1 MNVQETQGVDSLPP
15 EVRIQDSEE
24 GQIPRQGSND
34 ARARKSRPPLFEH
47 MRRAQSEL
55 VVILLASL
63 VFVGCMISPPS
74 LMDDVDAAHGQLARN
89 MIQSGDWI
97 IPHLNGVAYVEKPP
111 LPYWMIAVSYRIF
124 GVHDWAA
131 RVPFALAAMLLCLMA
146 SLYARWA
153 FNRQAG
159 MYTGMVLATCAGLFL
174 FTRILIP
181 DVMVTLCVC
190 VAFWSFQRALNE
202 DGNELHPRRWAAL
215 LAVAMGV
222 GVMLKGL
229 IALVFPAGGVL
240 AYLALTRQLFRRET
254 WRRLHVMSGALIF
267 LVIAAPW
274 HVAAMHR
281 MPPYFSFTLHSSPG
295 QYHGFFWF
303 YFMNEHVLRFLDMR
317 YPHDYNTVPRP
328 AFWLLNLLWLFPWS
342 LYLPA
347 TLKLGYKPVD
357 RAGRTRLL
365 MLCWIGFLMLFFT
378 FSTTQEYYSMPIY
391 PALALLLS
399 GPMAA
404 ASAEPSGWI
413 KSGTK
418 ILGAVAVSAV
428 LVISVIL
435 YAVRGVAAPGDI
447 SRALQQHPD
456 AYTLSLGHMGDL
468 TLQAFA
474 YLRAPLVVAG
484 VAFAVGAAGAFFLPG
499 RRGFL
504 ALAAMMVLF
513 FHASRMALVVFD
525 PYLASRPLAEAL
537 RRQPQGQL
545 IIDGAY
551 YPFSSVLYYAD
562 RTALLLN
569 GRTNNLE
576 YGSYAP
582 GAPSVFIDEKKF
594 AQLWSS
600 PECYYLVADSSRT
613 EALHRLARPD
623 NLYPVVQSG
632 GKTLFMNHPPEIS
645 GGCLAAQ
652 HLANSGKENQPAL

>member
-1 MNVQETQGVDSLPP
+1 MNVQEIQEVVPLTP
-15 EVRIQDSEE
+15 E
-24 GQIPRQGSND
+24 SNHTP
-34 ARARKSRPPLFEH
+34 ARKNRPSLLER
-47 MRRAQSEL
+47 MRRAQGEL

-111 LPYWMIAVSYRIF
+111 LPYWLIAVSYRIF

-131 RVPFALAAMLLCLMA
+131 RAPFALAAMLLCLIA

-153 FNRQAG
+153 FHRQAG
-159 MYTGMVLATCAGLFL
+159 MYAGMVLATCAGLFL

-190 VAFWSFQRALNE
+190 VSFWSFQRALNE
-202 DGNELHPRRWAAL
+202 DASEPHPRGWAAL
-215 LAVAMGV
+215 LAIALGV

-229 IALVFPAGGVL
+229 VALILPIGGALV
-240 AYLALTRQLFRRET
+240 YLALTRQLFRRET
-254 WRRLHVMSGALIF
+254 WRRLHVMSGTLIF
-267 LVIAAPW
+267 LAVAAPW
-274 HVAAMHR
+274 HVAAMLR
-281 MPPYFSFTLHSSPG
+281 MPPYFYFTLHSGPG

-303 YFMNEHVLRFLDMR
+303 YFMNEHVLRFLGTR
-317 YPHDYNTVPRP
+317 YPHDYNTVPRL

-347 TLKLGYKPVD
+347 TLKLGYKPLD
-357 RAGRTRLL
+357 RASRTRLL
-365 MLCWIGFLMLFFT
+365 VLCWIGFVMLFFT

-391 PALALLLS
+391 PALALLLC

-404 ASAEPSGWI
+404 LGRDPSGWI
-413 KSGTK
+413 KSGTR
-418 ILGAVAVSAV
+418 ILGAIAVIAV
-428 LVISVIL
+428 LVIIVIL
-435 YAVRGVAAPGDI
+435 YDVRGIAAPGDI
-447 SRALQQHPD
+447 SRALEQHPD

-474 YLRAPLVVAG
+474 YLSAPLLVAG
-484 VAFAVGAAGAFFLPG
+484 VAFAVGAAGAFFLP
-499 RRGFL
+499 RRHAFL

-537 RRQPQGQL
+537 RRQPEGQL

-551 YPFSSVLYYAD
+551 YPFSSVAYYAN

-569 GRTNNLE
+569 GRTTNLE

-582 GAPSVFIDEKKF
+582 GAPSVFIDDKEF

-613 EALHRLARPD
+613 EALHRLVVPY
-623 NLYPVVQSG
+623 NLYPIVESG
-632 GKTLFMNHPPEIS
+632 GKTFFMNHPPELS
-645 GGCLAAQ
+645 GRCFAAQ
-652 HLANSGKENQPAL
+652 HLTTSGRENERAL